1 MRLISLSKIA
11 AGIVCA
17 LVAATV
23 GAQGS
28 ATPPNKIT
36 MDGDLPA
43 KSSIPEVFRDM
54 DVAQGTQLY
63 LWALPL
69 VAFAQWQYEQEHVFG
84 ATSSDLVLYTTYD
97 DKLGI
102 LTPNATTP
110 YLMTFVDLGKS
121 GPLVVDMPPGLIAG
135 GYSDFWQREIGAM
148 GELGPDKG
156 QGGKYIVLAPGAEN
170 PAPADY
176 RVMRSPGMNVFIGLR
191 TLDPDPQKGMELIRK
206 IKIYPYSQRAN
217 PPATRIVTPE
227 GRKWYGGQPDGIAY
241 WERLHAILQSEDVE
255 ERDRFFVG
263 QLKSLG
269 IEKGKPFSPTP
280 YQRQVLEES
289 AESGRQM
296 AEVNAFAKRFP
307 NVLHWPDRKWEYVL
321 TMDDSSQRLGDIYQF
336 NERSA
341 WFYEAVTFS
350 NAMKS
355 TTPGAGQAYLSEYS
369 DTDGNWFDGGKSY
382 HLHVGANP
390 PAQNFWSLTLYD
402 TSTRSLVEN
411 AQKRADRSSR
421 NDVIKNA
428 DGSVDLYFSPAAPAA
443 KEKNW
448 IQTVPGRHW
457 FAYFRLYG
465 PEVPYFDKSWKM
477 DDIQAEK

>member
-1 MRLISLSKIA
+1 MRIKSLNRIVIAVVCVAIAASAQNVSAQNKIA
-11 AGIVCA
+11 
-17 LVAATV
+17 
-23 GAQGS
+23 
-28 ATPPNKIT
+28 

-43 KSSIPEVFRDM
+43 KSSIPQVFHDM

-84 ATSSDLVLYTTYD
+84 TTSSDLCLYTTYD

-110 YLMTFVDLGKS
+110 YLISFVDLGKT
-121 GPLVVDMPPGLIAG
+121 GPLVFEMPPGAIAG
-135 GYSDFWQREIGAM
+135 GFSDFWQRELGAM

-156 QGGKYIVLAPGAEN
+156 LGGKYIVLAPGTEN
-170 PAPADY
+170 PAPAEY
-176 RVMRSPGMNVFIGLR
+176 RVVHSTTMNVFVGFR

-206 IKIYPYSQRAN
+206 IKIYPYSLRADA
-217 PPATRIVTPE
+217 PATRIVTPD

-241 WERLHAILQSEDVE
+241 WERLHAILQSEVVE

-263 QLKSLG
+263 QLQSLG
-269 IEKGKPFSPTP
+269 IEKGKPFKPTS

-289 AESGRQM
+289 AESGRRM

-307 NVLHWPDRKWEYVL
+307 NLLHWPDRKWEYVL
-321 TMDDSSQRLGDIYQF
+321 TMDDSSQRFGDIYQF
-336 NERSA
+336 EERSA
-341 WFYEAVTFS
+341 WFYEAVTFA

-369 DTDGNWFDGGKSY
+369 DADGNWFDGGKRY
-382 HLHVGANP
+382 HLHVSANP
-390 PAQNFWSLTLYD
+390 PAKNFWSLTLYD

-411 AQKRADRSSR
+411 TQKRADRSSR
-421 NDVIKNA
+421 NDIIKNA
-428 DGSVDLYFSPAAPAA
+428 DGSIDLYFSPTAPVG
-443 KEKNW
+443 KENNW
-448 IQTVPGRHW
+448 IPTVPGRHW
-457 FAYFRLYG
+457 FAYFRFYG
-465 PEVPYFDKSWKM
+465 PETTYFDKSWKM
-477 DDIQAEK
+477 DDIQADR

>member
-1 MRLISLSKIA
+1 MRINSLSKLAVAIVSVVIA
-11 AGIVCA
+11 ASAPNVS
-17 LVAATV
+17 
-23 GAQGS
+23 AQ
-28 ATPPNKIT
+28 NKIA

-43 KSSIPEVFRDM
+43 KSAVPQVFHDM

-84 ATSSDLVLYTTYD
+84 ATSSDLCMYVSYD

-110 YLMTFVDLGKS
+110 YIMSFVDLGKS

-156 QGGKYIVLAPGAEN
+156 RGGKYIVLAPGAKN

-176 RVMRSPGMNVFIGLR
+176 RVMQSPGMNVFIGLR
-191 TLDPDPQKGMELIRK
+191 TLDPDPEKGMALVRK

-217 PPATRIVTPE
+217 PPATRIITPD

-241 WERLHAILQSEDVE
+241 WERLHAILQSENIE

-269 IEKGKPFSPTP
+269 IEKGKPFNPTP

-289 AESGRQM
+289 AASGRQM

-307 NVLHWPDRKWEYVL
+307 NILHWPDRKWEYVI

-336 NERSA
+336 DERSA

-369 DTDGNWFDGGKSY
+369 DVDGNWFDGAKSY
-382 HLHVGANP
+382 HLHVSSAP
-390 PAQNFWSLTLYD
+390 PAKNFWSLTLYD

-421 NDVIKNA
+421 SDVIKNA
-428 DGSVDLYFSPAAPAA
+428 DGSVDLYLSPTAPAG
-443 KEKNW
+443 KENNW

-477 DDIQAEK
+477 DDIQLDK